1 MQGAAGLSRR
11 PQAFLLLREKQA
23 LRLFKYASRLLK
35 CVSRLLKCASRLLKC
50 ASRLFKCASRLFKC
64 ASRLFK
70 YASRLFKYAS
80 RRFHK
85 GHKGLAKGW
94 VPTLT
99 LPCGTP
105 KARGTARNTSAATR
119 ENGAHE
125 ASVRSFTFWE
135 NKLDTVSEHRS
146 MLISLS
152 IQTGHAE
159 RARDISSTPVIPHS
173 SW

>member
-1 MQGAAGLSRR
+1 MRRSYMLLIRHAEESVRHLDMQGAAGLSRR

-23 LRLFKYASRLLK
+23 LRLFKYASRL
-35 CVSRLLKCASRLLKC
+35 
-50 ASRLFKCASRLFKC
+50 
-64 ASRLFK
+64 
-70 YASRLFKYAS
+70 FKYAS

-85 GHKGLAKGW
+85 EHKGLAKGW
-94 VPTLT
+94 APTLT

-105 KARGTARNTSAATR
+105 KAHGKAHNTSEATR
-119 ENGAHE
+119 ENGTRK

-159 RARDISSTPVIPHS
+159 RTRGISSTPVIPHS

>member
-1 MQGAAGLSRR
+1 MQGAEGLSRR
-11 PQAFLLLREKQA
+11 PQAVLLLREKQA

-35 CVSRLLKCASRLLKC
+35 CVSRLFNYASSLLKC
-50 ASRLFKCASRLFKC
+50 VSRLFKC

-85 GHKGLAKGW
+85 GHKGLEKGW
-94 VPTLT
+94 APTLT

-105 KARGTARNTSAATR
+105 KARGKARNTSAATR
-119 ENGAHE
+119 ENWAHE

-146 MLISLS
+146 MLIS
-152 IQTGHAE
+152 
-159 RARDISSTPVIPHS
+159 
-173 SW
+173 